1 MATFC
6 DAKKD
11 VVAAGHGFNSYF
23 PASQRV
29 RQRAEQQLQRSEE
42 LRTDQ
47 LGGWSVGDRS
57 SWERLVVFVRLAV
70 VARLALVVNLR

>member
-6 DAKKD
+6 DAKQD

-29 RQRAEQQLQRSEE
+29 RQRAEQHLQRSEE

-57 SWERLVVFVRLAV
+57 SWESWLFSSDSLWWQDWH
-70 VARLALVVNLR
+70 LS